1 MRVQV
6 QERVGVRV
14 RLHISLTRS
23 VPKPVKVPS
32 LARSVPTPLK
42 VPSLARSVLKPLKVP
57 SLSRSV
63 PKPLKVPS
71 LARSVP
77 KPCVGEAG
85 GPQTRH
91 YHRCRPPSSWM

>member
-32 LARSVPTPLK
+32 LARSVPTPIK
-42 VPSLARSVLKPLKVP
+42 VPSLARSVLKPRKCLVLNDLCP
-57 SLSRSV
+57 SLSQS
-63 PKPLKVPS
+63 S
-71 LARSVP
+71 LV
-77 KPCVGEAG
+77 KI
-85 GPQTRH
+85 
-91 YHRCRPPSSWM
+91 